1 MLQQFYRS
9 ATKSP
14 LFITQISVFS
24 FFYYLCQIYYI
35 GMERVAIFPGSFDPF
50 TRGHE
55 AVVAEALRLFDSV
68 VIAIGHNTSKRGMLR
83 PEVRKRLIEEVYADE
98 PRVQVTT
105 YTTLTG
111 QEAERVG
118 ATAIIRSVRTAVD
131 FDYERT
137 MEHANRHVYPHL
149 NTIIILP
156 PAEVEF
162 ISSSLVRELHTF
174 NRPCD
179 ELLPEG
185 IRLADYLN
193 D

>member
-1 MLQQFYRS
+1 M
-9 ATKSP
+9 
-14 LFITQISVFS
+14 QISVFS

-118 ATAIIRSVRTAVD
+118 ATAIIRSVRTAAD

-137 MEHANRHVYPHL
+137 MDHANRHIYPEL
-149 NTIIILP
+149 STVVLIA
-156 PAEVEF
+156 PAEVEH

-174 NRPCD
+174 GHD
-179 ELLPEG
+179 TSSLLPEG
-185 IRLADYLN
+185 IVLERYLEQN
-193 D
+193 DK